1 MYIIT
6 MDVCIRLGIL
16 TKGNLSFYTN
26 KSDCAHSGEKYSS
39 EDLKTKVIYVVG
51 QWIYTVLMI
60 LPAPLFFYFR

>member
-16 TKGNLSFYTN
+16 TKGNLSFCMN
-26 KSDCAHSGEKYSS
+26 KSDYARSGEKYSS